1 MAGSAQDYASEVKPT
16 WCPGCGNYGIWNSL
30 KAALVNQDIEPHQ
43 VLIVSGIGCGS
54 KLPDYTYANGFMSLH
69 GRPLPVATGAHLA
82 NHELKVIL
90 THGDGD
96 GYSMGGNHFIHAIR
110 RNIDVVDI
118 YQNNKVYGLTKGQY
132 SPTSDKGFISKTTL
146 TGSIEESVN
155 PIAIAIAQGATFVS
169 RGFAGDM
176 KHLTWLIEQA
186 LQHKGYSLVDVFQ
199 PCVSF
204 NKVNTYQWYMKRIYK
219 LQDDPNYDPT
229 NRTLAFEKSLE
240 WGDRI
245 PIGIF
250 YQVKGKPTYAD
261 QLPALKKGALVKQGL
276 RTKVPEE
283 VKNQF
288 V

>member
-1 MAGSAQDYASEVKPT
+1 MAEIKDYETQHKPT

-30 KAALVNQDIEPHQ
+30 KAGLKNQNIEPHQ

-54 KLPDYTYANGFMSLH
+54 KLPDYTHANGLMTLH

-82 NHELKVIL
+82 NHALKVII

-132 SPTSDKGFISKTTL
+132 SPTSDKGFVTKTTL
-146 TGSIEESVN
+146 NGSIEESVN

-204 NKVNTYQWYMKRIYK
+204 NKVNTYQWYTKRVYK
-219 LQDDPNYDPT
+219 LQDQANYNVT
-229 NRTLAFEKSLE
+229 NRVLAFEKSLE
-240 WGDRI
+240 WGDHI

-250 YQVKGKPTYAD
+250 YEVKGKPTYTD
-261 QLPALKKGALVKQGL
+261 QLSVLDKGTLVKQGI
-276 RTKVPEE
+276 RTSVLED

-288 V
+288 I

>member
-1 MAGSAQDYASEVKPT
+1 MAVAKDFVSSVKPT
-16 WCPGCGNYGIWNSL
+16 WCPGCGNFGIWNAL
-30 KAALVNQDIEPHQ
+30 KAALANRNIEPHQ
-43 VLIVSGIGCGS
+43 VLIISGIGCGS
-54 KLPDYTYANGFMSLH
+54 KLPDYTHANGFMTIH
-69 GRPLPVATGAHLA
+69 GRTLPIATGAHLA
-82 NHELKVIL
+82 NHDLKIVL

-132 SPTSDKGFISKTTL
+132 SPTSDKGYYSKTSL
-146 TGSIEESVN
+146 DGSIEESVN
-155 PIAIAIAQGATFVS
+155 PLAIALATGATFIS
-169 RGFAGDM
+169 RGFAGEL

-204 NKVNTYQWYMKRIYK
+204 NKVNTYKWYQQRVYK
-219 LQDDPNYDPT
+219 LEDESNYNVAD
-229 NRTLAFEKSLE
+229 SLE
-240 WGDRI
+240 AFQRSQEWGERI

-250 YQVKGKPTYAD
+250 YRIEGKPTYKD
-261 QLPALKKGALVKQGL
+261 QVPILKDRALVKQEL
-276 RTKVPEE
+276 RKKVPEE
-283 VKNQF
+283 IKNEF

>member
-1 MAGSAQDYASEVKPT
+1 MSDVKNYLSPHKPT
-16 WCPGCGNYGIWNSL
+16 WCPGCGNFGIWNAL
-30 KAALVNQDIEPHQ
+30 KTALANQNIEPYQ

-54 KLPDYTYANGFMSLH
+54 KLPDYTHANGFMTLH

-82 NHELKVIL
+82 NHNLKIVL

-132 SPTSDKGFISKTTL
+132 SPTSEKGYVSKTSL
-146 TGSIEESVN
+146 PGSIEESVN
-155 PIAIAIAQGATFVS
+155 PIAIALAAGATFVS
-169 RGFAGDM
+169 RGFSGEM

-186 LQHKGYSLVDVFQ
+186 LQHKGYSLIDVFQ

-204 NKVNTYQWYMKRIYK
+204 NKVNTYQWYQQRVYK
-219 LQDDPNYDPT
+219 LEDAANYDAQDISEALK
-229 NRTLAFEKSLE
+229 RSKE
-240 WGDRI
+240 WEDRI

-250 YQVKGKPTYAD
+250 YRIEGKPTYQE
-261 QLPALKKGALVKQGL
+261 QLPVLKAGALIKQGL
-276 RTKVPEE
+276 RRKISDGL
-283 VKNQF
+283 KNEF
-288 V
+288 L

>member
-1 MAGSAQDYASEVKPT
+1 MTEVKDYYVPHKPT

-30 KAALVNQDIEPHQ
+30 KAALANQNIEPHQ

-54 KLPDYTYANGFMSLH
+54 KLPDYTRANGFMTLH
-69 GRPLPVATGAHLA
+69 GRPLAIATGAHLA
-82 NHELKVIL
+82 NHDLKVIL

-110 RNIDVVDI
+110 RNLDVVDI

-132 SPTSDKGFISKTTL
+132 SPTSDKGYISKTTL
-146 TGSIEESVN
+146 RGSIEESVN

-176 KHLTWLIEQA
+176 NHLTWLIEQA
-186 LQHKGYSLVDVFQ
+186 LQHKGYCLVDVFQ

-204 NKVNTYQWYMKRIYK
+204 NKVNTYQWYQKRVYK
-219 LQDDPNYDPT
+219 LQDDKNYDAT
-229 NRTLAFEKSLE
+229 NRVLAFEKTLE
-240 WGDRI
+240 WGERI

-250 YQVKGKPTYAD
+250 YKIDDKPTYID
-261 QLPALKKGALVKQGL
+261 QLPVLKAGPLVRQKL
-276 RTKVPEE
+276 RTNVSEDI
-283 VKNQF
+283 KNEF
-288 V
+288 I

>member
-1 MAGSAQDYASEVKPT
+1 MAEVKDYFVPHKPT

-30 KAALVNQDIEPHQ
+30 KAALVNQKIEPHQ
-43 VLIVSGIGCGS
+43 VMLVSGIGCGS
-54 KLPDYTYANGFMSLH
+54 KLPDYTLANGIMTLH
-69 GRPLPVATGAHLA
+69 GRPLAIATGAHLA
-82 NHELKVIL
+82 NHDLKVIL

-132 SPTSDKGFISKTTL
+132 SPTSDKGYYSKTTPG
-146 TGSIEESVN
+146 GSIEESVN
-155 PIAIAIAQGATFVS
+155 PIAIAVAQGATFVS

-176 KHLTWLIEQA
+176 NHLTWLIEQA

-204 NKVNTYQWYMKRIYK
+204 NKVNSYQWYQKRVYK
-219 LQDDPNYDPT
+219 LQDDKNYDAT
-229 NRTLAFEKSLE
+229 NRVLAFEKTLE
-240 WGDRI
+240 WGERI

-250 YQVKGKPTYAD
+250 YQAKDKPTYVD
-261 QLPALKKGALVKQGL
+261 QLPVLKKGALVKQGL
-276 RTKVPEE
+276 RASVSEE
-283 VKNQF
+283 IKNEF
-288 V
+288 I

>member
-1 MAGSAQDYASEVKPT
+1 MAVAKDFVSSVKPT
-16 WCPGCGNYGIWNSL
+16 WCPGCGNFGIWNAL
-30 KAALVNQDIEPHQ
+30 KAALANRNIEPHQ
-43 VLIVSGIGCGS
+43 VLIISGIGCGS
-54 KLPDYTYANGFMSLH
+54 KLPDYTHANGFMTIH
-69 GRPLPVATGAHLA
+69 GRTLPIATGAHLA
-82 NHELKVIL
+82 NHDLKIVL

-132 SPTSDKGFISKTTL
+132 SPTSDKGYYSKTSL
-146 TGSIEESVN
+146 DGSIEESVN
-155 PIAIAIAQGATFVS
+155 PLAIALATGATFIS
-169 RGFAGDM
+169 RGFAGEL

-204 NKVNTYQWYMKRIYK
+204 NKVNTYKWYQQRVYK
-219 LQDDPNYDPT
+219 LEDESNYNVAD
-229 NRTLAFEKSLE
+229 SLE
-240 WGDRI
+240 AFQRSQEWGERI

-250 YQVKGKPTYAD
+250 YRIEGKPTYKD
-261 QLPALKKGALVKQGL
+261 QVPILKDRALVKQEL
-276 RTKVPEE
+276 RKEVPEE
-283 VKNQF
+283 IKNEF